1 MCKTNPLFNT
11 DRLHNFLEKSKVQ
24 IYNEIDS
31 LKANYLLSVNL
42 EDVFEYLTDKYSI
55 IPPELIKV
63 DNNID
68 IELIDQKENQLK
80 KEDSWGRIINVNA
93 NIYVF
98 SIPFS
103 GDEKMFKYQP
113 SSSSSVLPY
122 GNVNGQELHISFA
135 VTDHDIDAL
144 KQEMNKQ
151 IHTIEKYLGWIKNDV
166 IKFNNEL
173 KVMILERLK
182 TRKEKLLKDQG
193 LVSSLG
199 IPIRQRKNTSTTY
212 TTPVVR
218 KPITIPKPK
227 VSTTPF
233 KPEPELE
240 KKTYEEI
247 ISTLRNMTIVMERS
261 PSAFV
266 KMGEEDLRTHFLV
279 QLNGQYEGQASG
291 ETFNFQGKTDILIR
305 VDGKNI
311 FIAEC
316 KFWTGQK
323 GLHET
328 IDQVLGYLSWRDTK
342 VAILLFNRNKDFSSV
357 LSQIPDTVKSHSHYK
372 KQFVSNSETEFSFV
386 LKSKVDDNRELMVTL
401 LAFDIP
407 Q

>member
-1 MCKTNPLFNT
+1 MIFEK
-11 DRLHNFLEKSKVQ
+11 LE
-24 IYNEIDS
+24 I
-31 LKANYLLSVNL
+31 
-42 EDVFEYLTDKYSI
+42 
-55 IPPELIKV
+55 
-63 DNNID
+63 
-68 IELIDQKENQLK
+68 
-80 KEDSWGRIINVNA
+80 
-93 NIYVF
+93 
-98 SIPFS
+98 
-103 GDEKMFKYQP
+103 
-113 SSSSSVLPY
+113 
-122 GNVNGQELHISFA
+122 
-135 VTDHDIDAL
+135 
-144 KQEMNKQ
+144 
-151 IHTIEKYLGWIKNDV
+151 
-166 IKFNNEL
+166 
-173 KVMILERLK
+173 
-182 TRKEKLLKDQG
+182 RKEKLLKDQG
-193 LVSSLG
+193 LVASLG

-212 TTPVVR
+212 TTPIVR

-227 VSTTPF
+227 ASSTTF

-240 KKTYEEI
+240 KKIYEEI
-247 ISTLRNMTIVMERS
+247 ISTLKNMTIVMERS

-316 KFWTGQK
+316 KFWTGPK

-357 LSQIPDTVKSHSHYK
+357 LSQIPDTVKSHSNYK
-372 KQFVSNSETEFSFV
+372 KQFVSNSETGFSFI
-386 LKSKVDDNRELMVTL
+386 LKSKVDDNRELIVTL

-407 Q
+407 QWYS